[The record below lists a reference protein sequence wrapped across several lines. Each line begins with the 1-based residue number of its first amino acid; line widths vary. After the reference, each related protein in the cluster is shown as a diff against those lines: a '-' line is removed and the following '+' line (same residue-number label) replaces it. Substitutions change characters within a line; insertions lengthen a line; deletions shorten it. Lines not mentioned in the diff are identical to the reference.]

1 MSRLLVLAS
10 IFFATVL
17 FLATSTFA
25 SPQSS
30 SSGPGSWQVADGGAT
45 TIASNITSAKTYQ
58 VSSKG
63 PDRLVQVQVF
73 NEKNELVNSVDLE
86 KNRSVDVGVPKGGS
100 LKVLDSDANDPDAN
114 NTDGASG
121 DYKVLY

>member
-1 MSRLLVLAS
+1 MSRYALLAMTLLA
-10 IFFATVL
+10 TLL
-17 FLATSTFA
+17 FLAPPAVA
-25 SPQSS
+25 SPQA
-30 SSGPGSWQVADGGAT
+30 GPGSWQVADGGTT
-45 TIASNITSAKTYQ
+45 TIASNVTSAKTYQ

-73 NEKNELVNSVDLE
+73 NEKGELVNSVDLE

-100 LKVLDSDANDPDAN
+100 LKVVDSDLNDPDPN